1 VGKKKKKK
9 TKSKGLNIPKEIAY
23 SLILSLMAGGWA
35 AYQQLQSID
44 MALRIL
50 QAEVRLLTEP

>member
-1 VGKKKKKK
+1 VAKKKQ
-9 TKSKGLNIPKEIAY
+9 KSKGVTIPKEIAY
-23 SLILSLMAGGWA
+23 ALILSLIGGGWA

-44 MALRIL
+44 MSLRIL

>member
-1 VGKKKKKK
+1 MAKKKKKK
-9 TKSKGLNIPKEIAY
+9 KSEGLTIPKEIAY
-23 SLILSLMAGGWA
+23 ALILSLIAGSWA

-50 QAEVRLLTEP
+50 QSEVRLLTEP

>member
-1 VGKKKKKK
+1 MAKKKKKG
-9 TKSKGLNIPKEIAY
+9 KSQGVTIPKEIAY
-23 SLILSLMAGGWA
+23 ALILSLMAGGWA

-50 QAEVRLLTEP
+50 QSEVKLLTEP